1 MYQTFWNYQQ
11 KKSGEI
17 VISKEEIQKMLDQA
31 YQAGYNQ
38 AFVEQCKLA
47 KNELLVN
54 AQKKEES
61 DPNMKN
67 GNINKADRTTS
78 SDISAT
84 NMEDE
89 EDSTHDEF
97 ASHDLSTPMT
107 PPQLPDM
114 EDLIPDID
122 V

>member
-17 VISKEEIQKMLDQA
+17 VIAKEEIQKMLDQA

-38 AFVEQCKLA
+38 AFVEQYKSA

-67 GNINKADRTTS
+67 GNMNKSDRTTS
-78 SDISAT
+78 SDISAA

-97 ASHDLSTPMT
+97 VSHDLSTPMT